1 MNTVTAVA
9 FAALAVSA
17 LLCVLRLLRPSNLAD
32 RVVALDLL
40 VLVVIMGVAV
50 NITRT
55 GDGIFADLLLVA
67 SLLAFV
73 ATVVTARFIEDRGA

>member
-1 MNTVTAVA
+1 MNTVTAIA
-9 FAALAVSA
+9 YCILGLSA
-17 LLCVLRLLRPSNLAD
+17 ILCVARVLRPSSLPD

-40 VLVVIMGVAV
+40 VLVVITGVTV
-50 NITRT
+50 DITRT

-73 ATVVTARFIEDRGA
+73 ATVVTARFIEDRGT

>member
-9 FAALAVSA
+9 YGILALSA
-17 LLCVLRLLRPSNLAD
+17 ILCVARVLRPSSLPD

-40 VLVVIMGVAV
+40 VLVVVTGVAV
-50 NITRT
+50 DITRT

-73 ATVVTARFIEDRGA
+73 ATVVTARFIEDRGT